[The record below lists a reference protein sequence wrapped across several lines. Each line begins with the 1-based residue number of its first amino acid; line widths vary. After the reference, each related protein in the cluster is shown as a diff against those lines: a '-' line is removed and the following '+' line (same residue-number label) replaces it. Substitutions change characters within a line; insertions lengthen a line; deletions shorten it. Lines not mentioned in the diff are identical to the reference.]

1 MLDNIFDTLGS
12 YIIRDAN
19 ADAATRKKEA
29 VEQMA
34 KIKDA
39 EGVNVKKNSDGSLAP
54 TIGDSINN
62 LFGGLGGSPTMTDV
76 QKQYDATQRERQSAE
91 IIDANPTLDYSGID
105 RSDVEAVRSH
115 TELQT
120 QLRNAKDKG
129 IDTTGITTL
138 SGLKEAKTQD
148 DIDTKNQQLEG
159 SLEWQTL
166 RGDRKQDLAIEAAVR
181 KRGDLVS
188 DRNFDLQVQ
197 QMQNQNNQALATL
210 NATLAQA
217 KMSDT
222 QQTLDREYLDRRD
235 LRDYNYKIRKDDQD
249 HMDDIFKLLLGVANN
264 SF

>member
-19 ADAATRKKEA
+19 ADATTRKKEA

-39 EGVNVKKNSDGSLAP
+39 EGVNVKKNADGSLAP

-62 LFGGLGGSPTMTDV
+62 LFGGLGGAPTMTDV
-76 QKQYDATQRERQSAE
+76 QKQYDTTQRERQSAK

-105 RSDVEAVRSH
+105 RSDVEAVRSY
-115 TELQT
+115 T
-120 QLRNAKDKG
+120 QLQKDLREANDDG
-129 IDTTGITTL
+129 IDTTGITTS
-138 SGLKEAKTQD
+138 SGLKKAITQD
-148 DIDTKNQQLEG
+148 TIDTSNAKLKG
-159 SLEWQTL
+159 SLQWQTQ
-166 RGDRKQDLAIEAAVR
+166 RGDRTEDLAIEEAVR
-181 KRGDLVS
+181 KRGDLVT

-210 NATLAQA
+210 KATLEQA
-217 KMSDT
+217 KMSDA

-235 LRDYNYKIRKDDQD
+235 LRDYNYRIKQDDQER
-249 HMDDIFKLLLGVANN
+249 MDDIFKLLLGAT
-264 SF
+264 SLF